1 MKFRQIFP
9 NWKNCEHVLG
19 GIGAKNIY
27 LRHFRLLD
35 LGILNFSIIPAY
47 AEATA
52 WQAGP
57 DVKGQINERFP
68 RFRKLRQ
75 SNQFG
80 HGMHFH
86 LLHHVSPMDLYRLL
100 DGTENAGNL
109 FV

>member
-1 MKFRQIFP
+1 MPDEFQKIFP

-27 LRHFRLLD
+27 LRQFRLLD

-57 DVKGQINERFP
+57 DARGQIVRGTFNGLTGRTVIRIAERFS
-68 RFRKLRQ
+68 RFR
-75 SNQFG
+75 N
-80 HGMHFH
+80 
-86 LLHHVSPMDLYRLL
+86 V
-100 DGTENAGNL
+100 A
-109 FV
+109 